1 MSKGDYRSLSGLP
14 DGQLV
19 RLFRERGRDPQFLE
33 TLNDELKRRTTD
45 AAIDLQIEVV
55 QARRALWRSA
65 SAGRP
70 EAARPRPDAL
80 QDWLHAFLRARD
92 VGRPDGRAFYRYR
105 TTDGEY
111 QKAKSILYDL
121 AEAGRLERPDYL
133 AGALF
138 FAYCAEWFRRES
150 GSTFL
155 RWDDPAPDLFPAV
168 PYASKQELTKH
179 GLAYWRRQLRRSDH
193 YREFLL
199 TVALEGGFPVR
210 ILADGGRGWLKDYL
224 RAIMRRA
231 IAGRAETADDILAIA
246 EEERGRMR
254 KSYQHDDFVA
264 LCSEFAARLLQLR
277 QKAEAEGAGGIRN
290 SALLD
295 AKYPDWR
302 DELPVYVPAEDE
314 ALVAE
319 LLTGLLDEKMT
330 GLVTAGV
337 EVKRYLVKREGEWR
351 PAVQLV
357 ADGEIRSERLPGLT
371 ALSRVRAIATGELAN
386 HLAGE
391 VALFEPPAGEQR
403 RWRVRPYFR
412 TAKLL
417 PDFPFAAPVTVT
429 MSSPDSPPRSWT
441 WHRGDAVRSEVLV
454 FEPDEGSTEQQPLLR
469 LVRSGSVS
477 SPAKTLFV
485 LVPDDWAVEPVSE
498 GSEIEI
504 ENVPALRRK
513 MARLTSAAYFH
524 AEEAEAVRFRVE
536 PNADAQERELDLPA
550 LVDTAVVP
558 ANADCDLVATPA
570 KVRIRENGSQP
581 RSPRPGEL
589 FVRRPG
595 GRWSPLATALDAAGL
610 IELSWRDVVANI
622 QIEKRRLA
630 LLPIG
635 ARIDG
640 TMKDALT
647 GEIRLRGLPG
657 WTATVPNASCQV
669 DTSRTEVLTIRFC
682 GRPVYRLPLT
692 LHPPAGTAFD
702 VIVPLVG
709 RDAVVAL
716 ADGSILPPGRRI
728 DVGALRGAVVVAPG
742 RTIVHLAPKGARS
755 SGIKTIVDGELPLG
769 VLRSSIDEMLATL
782 PGQDDLV
789 ELDFLGDTRQ
799 PIRISRYR
807 YDRLVR
813 DDDLVRRPEP
823 STTSG
828 IAPVARMILD
838 PRHEHALEDTSD
850 GHWRLPERCKGLCL
864 VYARDGIDVVSRPVP
879 IVRPGSPAV
888 HSGRL
893 VSALTILDFEE
904 RQRAIIEALSDLG
917 HDAGSTSDV
926 TWLRDAAVNL
936 NGLPATAIDA
946 LRLLPANAEA
956 LLTVLFAAREAGE
969 RGAVWSLQNA
979 LPFLWLALPLR
990 AWGTVMS
997 RACESSVRALEGT
1010 LGRTAAMAQAME
1022 WLRGLFADLTA
1033 LEPAVQAIFD
1043 TTGPP
1048 STTVKALPSLRELTD
1063 AYIRDQHH
1071 RGGDAPNDIAS
1082 RLSMTG
1088 LTLPP
1093 EIEAKSHASFAG
1105 LFAPVLLAASAQGR
1119 LTLEDHEMLLVR
1131 RTLRE
1136 DPTYVSAAWQHLL
1149 KFYSS
1154 K

>member
-1 MSKGDYRSLSGLP
+1 MSEGDYGSLSGLP

-19 RLFRERGRDPQFLE
+19 RLFRERGRDPRFLE

-45 AAIDLQIEVV
+45 AAIDLQFEVV
-55 QARRALWRSA
+55 QARRALSQSA
-65 SAGRP
+65 FPGRP
-70 EAARPRPDAL
+70 QAARSHPDTL
-80 QDWLHAFLRARD
+80 QDWLHAFLRARNI
-92 VGRPDGRAFYRYR
+92 GGPDERAFYRYR
-105 TTDGEY
+105 MTDKEY
-111 QKAKSILYDL
+111 VQVKSILRDV
-121 AEAGRLERPDYL
+121 AQAGRLEKPDYF

-138 FAYCAEWFRRES
+138 VAYCAEWFRRES
-150 GSTFL
+150 DTTFL
-155 RWDDPAPDLFPAV
+155 RWDDPAPDIFPSV
-168 PYASKQELTKH
+168 PYASKQELTNY
-179 GLAYWRRQLRRSDH
+179 GLAYWRRKLRRSEH
-193 YREFLL
+193 VRKFLL

-231 IAGRAETADDILAIA
+231 IAGRAETADEILAIA

-264 LCSEFAARLLQLR
+264 LCSEFAAKLLQLR
-277 QKAEAEGAGGIRN
+277 RKAEAEGAGGIRN

-337 EVKRYLVKREGEWR
+337 EVKRFLVKRDGEWR

-357 ADGEIRSERLPGLT
+357 ADGEIRSEKLPGLT
-371 ALSRVRAIATGELAN
+371 ALSRVRAIATGELSN

-403 RWRVRPYFR
+403 RWRVRPFFR

-429 MSSPDSPPRSWT
+429 LSSPDSPPQSWT
-441 WHRGDAVRSEVLV
+441 WHRGDAVRSDVLV

-469 LVRSGSVS
+469 FVRSGSVS

-485 LVPDDWAVEPVSE
+485 LVPDHWMVEPVAE
-498 GSEIEI
+498 GTETEIED
-504 ENVPALRRK
+504 VPALRRK
-513 MARLTSAAYFH
+513 LARLTSATHFH
-524 AEEAEAVRFRVE
+524 ADEAEAVRFRVE
-536 PNADAQERELDLPA
+536 PDADAQERELDLPV
-550 LVDTAVVP
+550 LVDTTVVP
-558 ANADCDLVATPA
+558 ADGDWDLVATPA

-581 RSPRPGEL
+581 RAPRPGEL

-595 GRWSPLATALDAAGL
+595 GRWSPLTASLDAAGL
-610 IELSWRDVVANI
+610 IELSWRDSVADI

-630 LLPIG
+630 LLPVG

-647 GEIRLRGLPG
+647 GEIRLHGLPG
-657 WTATVPNASCQV
+657 WTATVPTASCAV
-669 DTSRTEVLTIRFC
+669 DASRTDVLAIRFS

-692 LHPPAGTAFD
+692 LHPPSGTAFD

-728 DVGALRGAVVVAPG
+728 DVGALRGAVVVSPG
-742 RTIVHLAPKGARS
+742 RSIVHLAPKGARS

-807 YDRLVR
+807 LDRLVH
-813 DDDLVRRPEP
+813 DGDLVRRPE
-823 STTSG
+823 SSRASG

-838 PRHEHALEDTSD
+838 PRHEHALEDTGD

-888 HSGRL
+888 HFGRL

-904 RQRAIIEALSDLG
+904 RQRAIVEALSCLG
-917 HDAGSTSDV
+917 HDDGSTSDV
-926 TWLRDAAVNL
+926 TWLRDAAANL

-946 LRLLPANAEA
+946 LRLLPADAEA
-956 LLTVLFAAREAGE
+956 LLNVLFAARDAGD
-969 RGAVWSLQNA
+969 RGAIWSLQNS
-979 LPFLWLALPLR
+979 LPFLWLALPVR
-990 AWGTVMS
+990 AWATVMT
-997 RACESSVRALEGT
+997 RTCESSVRALKGT
-1010 LGRTAAMAQAME
+1010 LGQRVAMEHAIE
-1022 WLRGLFADLTA
+1022 WLRDLSADLTA

-1043 TTGPP
+1043 TAGLPAP
-1048 STTVKALPSLRELTD
+1048 AAAPVPSLRELTD
-1063 AYIRDQHH
+1063 TYIRDQHH
-1071 RGGDAPNDIAS
+1071 RGGEAPNDIAS
-1082 RLSMTG
+1082 RLSSAG
-1088 LTLPP
+1088 LKLPS
-1093 EIEAKSHASFAG
+1093 EIGAKSHESFAG
-1105 LFAPVLLAASAQGR
+1105 LFAPVLLAASARGR
-1119 LTLEDHEMLLVR
+1119 LTLQGHEMLLVR
-1131 RTLRE
+1131 RVLRE
-1136 DPTYVSAAWQHLL
+1136 DPTYVSAAWRHLL
-1149 KFYSS
+1149 KFYGS